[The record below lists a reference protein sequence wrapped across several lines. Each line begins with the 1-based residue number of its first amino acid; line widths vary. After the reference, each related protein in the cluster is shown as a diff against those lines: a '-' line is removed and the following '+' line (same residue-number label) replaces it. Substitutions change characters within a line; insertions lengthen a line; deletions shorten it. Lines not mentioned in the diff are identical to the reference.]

1 MAAPATSHARA
12 RLHALTLHD
21 HDSAEAPARQPA
33 EPPTWTQ
40 IVELASAMARAM
52 VQHADDDAVV
62 LDLPRRAAA
71 LRRAGRLGEPS
82 LLSEAG
88 ADGWNLARL
97 ERAYIL
103 QVLEATGGHQSRA
116 AQWLGIDRRTLYRKL
131 REYGEREG
139 RASDQRSAMSD
150 QTSEQR

>member
-12 RLHALTLHD
+12 KLHALTLHD
-21 HDSAEAPARQPA
+21 HDSAAVPERQPV
-33 EPPTWTQ
+33 ESPTWTQ

-52 VQHADDDAVV
+52 VQHADDDTVV

-71 LRRAGRLGEPS
+71 LRRAGRAAEPA
-82 LLSEAG
+82 LLAEAG
-88 ADGWNLARL
+88 TERWDLARL

-131 REYGEREG
+131 REYGKDG
-139 RASDQRSAMSD
+139 V
-150 QTSEQR
+150 

>member
-12 RLHALTLHD
+12 TAPALSLHD
-21 HDSAEAPARQPA
+21 DGTATAAAHLPMAT
-33 EPPTWTQ
+33 PTWTQ

-52 VQHADDDAVV
+52 VQPADADAVV
-62 LDLPRRAAA
+62 LDLPRRAVP
-71 LRRAGRLGEPS
+71 LRRTIDRPAETA
-82 LLSEAG
+82 LLHDAG
-88 ADGWNLARL
+88 AERWDLARL

-131 REYGEREG
+131 REYGKDG
-139 RASDQRSAMSD
+139 V
-150 QTSEQR
+150 